1 MHLSDSRKLAGITVG
16 ALVELLRAFDPDC
29 ELTMGGLQ
37 FYRLKLRGEKL
48 LQLEFA
54 QQVYRD
60 SKGKLIAEDV
70 A

>member
-1 MHLSDSRKLAGITVG
+1 MLAGITVG
-16 ALVELLRAFDPDC
+16 DLVEQLRKFDSDC

-48 LQLEFA
+48 LQVEFA

-70 A
+70 E